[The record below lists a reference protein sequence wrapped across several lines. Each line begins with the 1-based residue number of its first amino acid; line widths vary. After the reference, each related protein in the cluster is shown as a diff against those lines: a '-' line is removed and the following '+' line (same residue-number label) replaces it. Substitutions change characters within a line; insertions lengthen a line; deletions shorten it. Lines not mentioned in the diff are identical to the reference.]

1 VLPIEKR
8 IDIRWRDLDA
18 LGHVNN
24 AVYLTYAEEV
34 LDAWFR
40 ERLDLGEGEVWE
52 YVNARIAID
61 FVSELRQTDV
71 HVVGTAR
78 LLRVGAKSVT
88 AAIELRARDGRLAA
102 NVETVAVALAGRGG
116 PSRAVSPEE
125 RAALGG

>member
-1 VLPIEKR
+1 MLRIRKR

-40 ERLDLGEGEVWE
+40 ERLDLGEGEVWD
-52 YVNARIAID
+52 YVNARTAID

-71 HVVGTAR
+71 HVVGTVR
-78 LLRVGAKSVT
+78 LVRVGTKSVT
-88 AAIELRARDGRLAA
+88 AAIELHARDGRLAA
-102 NVETVAVALAGRGG
+102 TIETVAVAIAGRGG
-116 PSRAVSPEE
+116 RSRPVTDEE
-125 RAALGG
+125 RAALGR